1 MPRHDLGEHTMT
13 TERIGMF
20 YGSFFGNTERA
31 AGDIK
36 RVLESLAAVRI
47 DVASIGSVQTAALL
61 NYDKLLLGIS
71 TWDIGEWQYDWD
83 AKRKAL
89 AALDMRGRTIA
100 LFGTG
105 DQRTYASTFQD
116 ALGSL
121 AKLMRT
127 RGARLVGLWPDQG
140 YEHDSV
146 EALEDG
152 YFLGLALDNDNQE
165 HLTQERIAR
174 WCAQLVGELA
184 LPERARA

>member
-1 MPRHDLGEHTMT
+1 MTMD
-13 TERIGMF
+13 RIGLF

-31 AGDIK
+31 AGEIK
-36 RVLESLAAVRI
+36 RVLESLALVHV
-47 DVASIGSVQTAALL
+47 DVSSIGSVQTTALL
-61 NYDKLLLGIS
+61 NHDRLLLGIS

-89 AALDMRGRTIA
+89 AALDMRGRTVA

-127 RGARLVGLWPDQG
+127 RGAKLVGLWPDQG
-140 YEHDSV
+140 YEHDAV

-152 YFLGLALDNDNQE
+152 HFLGLALDNDNQE
-165 HLTQERIAR
+165 HLTQTRIQR
-174 WCAQLVGELA
+174 WCEQLVGEFMLH
-184 LPERARA
+184 ERARA

>member
-1 MPRHDLGEHTMT
+1 MT
-13 TERIGMF
+13 TDRIGLF

-31 AGDIK
+31 AHEVK
-36 RVLESLAAVRI
+36 RVLESLASVHVDI
-47 DVASIGSVQTAALL
+47 ASIGSVQTSALL

-89 AALDMRGRTIA
+89 AALDMRGRVVA

-127 RGARLVGLWPDQG
+127 RGAQLVGLWPDQG
-140 YEHDSV
+140 YEHDAV
-146 EALEDG
+146 EAIENG

-165 HLTQERIAR
+165 DLTQSRIER
-174 WCAQLVGELA
+174 WCAQLVGEFRLT
-184 LPERARA
+184 ERAQA